1 MRLNTG
7 SALGHSSS
15 RLSRLIGVGIAVAMT
30 ALIGQGCSS
39 TGPRATYDSPEA
51 AVDSL
56 IAAVRAN
63 DPVQIKHI
71 LGPEGEEVISSGDE
85 VADRDRISGFLHC
98 YDEKHALTAEPDGA
112 RTLTVGA
119 TDWPMPIP
127 LVSDGGKWSFDTD
140 AGLDEI
146 LSRRIGHNEL
156 STIQTC
162 LAIVDAQREYVT
174 LDVNSDGLHEY
185 ARKIISDPGQRNGL
199 YWPVGAGEA
208 ESPLG
213 PLVADA
219 AAEGYGSARTASGDP
234 RPYHG
239 YHYRLLTAQGS
250 AAPGGAMN
258 YDVKGKLIG
267 GFAAIA
273 YPADYGN
280 SGIMT
285 FMVNYSGDLYQ
296 ADLGSGTESAAKAIK
311 NFDPGSKWT
320 KVEEIDV
327 LVP

>member
-1 MRLNTG
+1 MRLSTLDRTSRRLARLV
-7 SALGHSSS
+7 SAGLV
-15 RLSRLIGVGIAVAMT
+15 LAAT
-30 ALIGQGCSS
+30 ALLGQGCSTTS
-39 TGPRATYDSPEA
+39 PQATYDSPEA

-71 LGPEGEEVISSGDE
+71 LGPEGEQVIASGDE
-85 VADRDRISGFLHC
+85 VADRDRIDNFLQS
-98 YDEKHALTAEPDGA
+98 YDEKHTLTTDADDV

-127 LVSDGGKWSFDTD
+127 LVNDGGKWSFDTE
-140 AGLDEI
+140 AGLDEV
-146 LSRRIGHNEL
+146 LTRRIGRNEL

-162 LAIVDAQREYVT
+162 LAIVDAQREYVA
-174 LDVNSDGLHEY
+174 LDANSDGLHEY

-199 YWPVGAGEA
+199 YWPVSAGEA

-219 AAEGYGSARTASGDP
+219 TEEGYGSGRPVSGEP

-239 YHYRLLTAQGS
+239 YYYRLLTAQGS
-250 AAPGGAMN
+250 SAPGGAMN
-258 YDVKGKLIG
+258 YDVNGRLIG

-285 FMVNYSGDLYQ
+285 FMVNYAGDLYQ
-296 ADLGSGTESAAKAIK
+296 TDLGTSTTSAAKAIK
-311 NFDPGSKWT
+311 SFDPTPKWT
-320 KVEEIDV
+320 KVEEVDV
-327 LVP
+327 VTP